1 MPAQDKSIG
10 EKLIAAGLI
19 DKDVLE
25 SAELETK
32 RTKVPIYKVLVRN
45 KSVPAEEMLKFLSDE
60 LGIEIKNLEQC
71 LIDPEIVKLIDKDF
85 AISRRIV
92 PLYKTDEALAVAI
105 DDPLN
110 IAGVDELRFKINC
123 PIKTFLV
130 KEEDLEQALNNC
142 YAVEI
147 GKDTS
152 VAAAKDRDFDKPSIV
167 NTVNLIIVQA
177 IKERASDIHIEPKEK
192 TLEMRFRIDGVLHT
206 KSAPP
211 RYLHEAVI
219 SRIKILANMDIAEK
233 RIPQDGGFKITSGDK
248 DIDVR
253 VSIIPTLYGENVVM
267 RLLDRGTTPLNLDE
281 IGFTK
286 ENIAIYKELIQASF
300 GIILVTGPTGSG
312 KTTTLYAS
320 LNSVRSEAKN
330 IITIEDPVEYH
341 LDFAQQIQVNTK
353 VNLTFAQGLRSVLR
367 HDPDII
373 MVGEIRDFETAQIA
387 IQSALTGHLVF
398 STLHTNDAPSAITR
412 LLDMGIESFL
422 VASCIKGVL
431 AQRLARTL
439 CPECKEEI
447 SIKEKELYHNL
458 GLPYSVTTDK
468 DVVIYKPKGCK
479 RCMHTGFKGRLGIFE
494 LMQMMPKIN
503 SLTLSKASADE
514 IRKVACEGGM
524 VVLRRDGLDKILQ
537 GLTTVEEVLRVA

>member
-1 MPAQDKSIG
+1 MPAQDKSLG

-19 DKDVLE
+19 DKDTLE
-25 SAELETK
+25 SAELESK
-32 RTKVPIYKVLVRN
+32 RTKAPIYKVLV
-45 KSVPAEEMLKFLSDE
+45 KSKAVSSGEMLGFLSEE
-60 LGIEIKNLEQC
+60 LGIEVKNIEQC
-71 LIDPEIVKLIDKDF
+71 IIDPEIVKLVDKDF
-85 AISRRIV
+85 AVNKRVV
-92 PLYKTDEALAVAI
+92 PLYKTDDTLAVAI

-110 IAGVDELRFKINC
+110 MAGVDELRFKLNC
-123 PIKTFLV
+123 TIKPFLV
-130 KEEDLEQALNNC
+130 KEEELDEALNNC
-142 YAVEI
+142 YAS
-147 GKDTS
+147 KDGQGM
-152 VAAAKDRDFDKPSIV
+152 VAATAKDFDKPSIV
-167 NTVNLIIVQA
+167 NTVNLIIGQA

-192 TLEMRFRIDGVLHT
+192 TLELRFRIDGVLHT
-206 KSAPP
+206 RSAPP

-219 SRIKILANMDIAEK
+219 SRIKIVSNLDIAEK

-248 DIDVR
+248 AIDVR

-267 RLLDRGTTPLNLDE
+267 RLLDRSATPLNMEE
-281 IGFTK
+281 IGFSK
-286 ENIAIYKELIQASF
+286 EKLDVYKEMISSSF

-320 LNSVRSEAKN
+320 LNTVRSDEKN

-431 AQRLARTL
+431 AQRLTRTL
-439 CPECKEEI
+439 CPECKEATT
-447 SIKEKELYHNL
+447 IKEKELYLNL
-458 GLPYSVTTDK
+458 GLSHEAADK
-468 DVVIYKPKGCK
+468 DVTIYKAKGCK
-479 RCMHTGFKGRLGIFE
+479 RCMHTGFKGRMGIFE
-494 LMQMMPKIN
+494 LMQMTPKLN
-503 SLTLSKASADE
+503 MLTLSKASADE
-514 IRKVACEGGM
+514 IRKAAYEGGM
-524 VVLRRDGLDKILQ
+524 VALRLDGLSKILQ
-537 GLTTVEEVLRVA
+537 GLTTVAEVLRVA

>member
-1 MPAQDKSIG
+1 MPQEDKSLG
-10 EKLIAAGLI
+10 QKLIEAGLI
-19 DKDVLE
+19 EKDVLE
-25 SAELETK
+25 SAELESK
-32 RTKVPIYKVLVRN
+32 RTKTPIYKVLV
-45 KSVPAEEMLKFLSDE
+45 KSKAVPAEEMMGFLSEE
-60 LGIEIKNLEQC
+60 LGIEVKNIEQC
-71 LIDPEIVKLIDKDF
+71 IIDPEIVKLIDKDF
-85 AISRRIV
+85 AVNKRVV
-92 PLYKTDEALAVAI
+92 PLYKTENTLAVAI

-110 IAGVDELRFKINC
+110 MASVDELRFKLNC
-123 PIKTFLV
+123 TIKPFLV
-130 KEEDLEQALNNC
+130 KEEDLSEVLNNC
-142 YAVEI
+142 YAS
-147 GKDTS
+147 KDGQT
-152 VAAAKDRDFDKPSIV
+152 VAATAKDKDFDKPSIV
-167 NTVNLIIVQA
+167 NTVNLIIGQA

-192 TLEMRFRIDGVLHT
+192 TLEMRFRIDGVLHIR
-206 KSAPP
+206 SAPP

-219 SRIKILANMDIAEK
+219 SRIKILSNLDIAEK
-233 RIPQDGGFKITSGDK
+233 RIPQDGGFKITAGDK
-248 DIDVR
+248 TIDVR

-267 RLLDRGTTPLNLDE
+267 RLLDRSATPLNLGE
-281 IGFTK
+281 IGFSEEK
-286 ENIAIYKELIQASF
+286 LSVYKELIASSF

-320 LNSVRSEAKN
+320 LNTVRSEAKN

-439 CPECKEEI
+439 CPECKEETTV
-447 SIKEKELYHNL
+447 KEGELCQNL
-458 GLPYSVTTDK
+458 GLSYEAGQDK
-468 DVVIYKPKGCK
+468 DVKIYKAKGCK

-494 LMQMMPKIN
+494 LMQMTPKLN
-503 SLTLSKASADE
+503 MLTLSKASADE
-514 IRKVACEGGM
+514 IRKAAYEGGM
-524 VVLRRDGLDKILQ
+524 AALRQDGLSKILQ
-537 GLTTVEEVLRVA
+537 GLTTVEEVLRIA

>member
-1 MPAQDKSIG
+1 MPAQDKSLG

-19 DKDVLE
+19 DKDTLE
-25 SAELETK
+25 SAELESK
-32 RTKVPIYKVLVRN
+32 RTKAPIYKVLV
-45 KSVPAEEMLKFLSDE
+45 KSKAVSSGEMLGFLSEE
-60 LGIEIKNLEQC
+60 LGIEVKNIEQC
-71 LIDPEIVKLIDKDF
+71 IIDPEIVKLVDKDF
-85 AISRRIV
+85 AVNKRVV
-92 PLYKTDEALAVAI
+92 PLYKTDDTLAVAI

-110 IAGVDELRFKINC
+110 MAGVDELRFKLNC
-123 PIKTFLV
+123 TIKPFLV
-130 KEEDLEQALNNC
+130 KEEELDEALNNC
-142 YAVEI
+142 YAS
-147 GKDTS
+147 KDGQGM
-152 VAAAKDRDFDKPSIV
+152 VAATAKDFDKPSIV
-167 NTVNLIIVQA
+167 NTVNLIIGQA

-192 TLEMRFRIDGVLHT
+192 TLELRFRIDGVLHT
-206 KSAPP
+206 RSAPP

-219 SRIKILANMDIAEK
+219 SRIKIVSNLDIAEK

-248 DIDVR
+248 AIDVR

-267 RLLDRGTTPLNLDE
+267 RLLDRSATPLNMEE
-281 IGFTK
+281 IGFSK
-286 ENIAIYKELIQASF
+286 EKLDVYKEMISSSF

-320 LNSVRSEAKN
+320 LNTVRSDEKN

-431 AQRLARTL
+431 AQRLTRTL
-439 CPECKEEI
+439 CPECKEATT
-447 SIKEKELYHNL
+447 IKEKELYLNL
-458 GLPYSVTTDK
+458 GLSHEAADK
-468 DVVIYKPKGCK
+468 DVTI
-479 RCMHTGFKGRLGIFE
+479 
-494 LMQMMPKIN
+494 
-503 SLTLSKASADE
+503 
-514 IRKVACEGGM
+514 
-524 VVLRRDGLDKILQ
+524 
-537 GLTTVEEVLRVA
+537 